1 MPVVINPVSPSLSSL
16 IHKLLR
22 PLHHSFDYLH
32 KILDVTKMIQIKT
45 DICKLIF
52 CFFFTFN
59 LSEGSQ
65 LNLILKINT
74 R

>member
-1 MPVVINPVSPSLSSL
+1 
-16 IHKLLR
+16 
-22 PLHHSFDYLH
+22 
-32 KILDVTKMIQIKT
+32 MIQIKT

-74 R
+74 RQFTPSVTGGWTESIGGRSNGRMLVEI